1 MPTTF
6 HIDGSDIRDIAS
18 FYDVM
23 NALLMQDED
32 WDLGPS
38 LDALDD
44 ALYGGIGA
52 LRERSEVRFVWTEH
66 KRSRAALG
74 VAATRAWLQEKIDR
88 GAPFDTARITTQLH
102 DLETG
107 HGRTY
112 FELILEVFAGHPGL
126 RLDLA

>member
-6 HIDGSDIRDIAS
+6 RIDGSEIHDIAS

-23 NALLMQDED
+23 NALLMRDED

-44 ALYGGIGA
+44 VLYGGIGA
-52 LRERSEVRFVWTEH
+52 LRDLDEVRFVWTEH
-66 KRSRAALG
+66 ERSRAALG
-74 VAATRAWLQEKIDR
+74 VAATRTWLQQKLDR
-88 GAPFDTARITTQLH
+88 GAPFDTAHITTQLD
-102 DLETG
+102 DLDTG
-107 HGRTY
+107 RGTTY

>member
-6 HIDGSDIRDIAS
+6 HIDGSEIHDIAS

-23 NALLMQDED
+23 NALLMRDED

-44 ALYGGIGA
+44 VLYGGIGA
-52 LRERSEVRFVWTEH
+52 LRDLDEVRFVWTGHE
-66 KRSRAALG
+66 RSRAALG
-74 VAATRAWLQEKIDR
+74 VAATRAWLQEKVDR
-88 GAPFDTARITTQLH
+88 GAPFDTDRLTAQLH
-102 DLETG
+102 DLDTG
-107 HGRTY
+107 RGTTY

>member
-6 HIDGSDIRDIAS
+6 RIDGSEIHDIAS

-44 ALYGGIGA
+44 VLYGGIGA
-52 LRERSEVRFVWTEH
+52 LRERSDVRFIWTEH
-66 KRSRAALG
+66 ERSRTALG

-88 GAPFDTARITTQLH
+88 GAPFDTARITKQLH
-102 DLETG
+102 DLDTG
-107 HGRTY
+107 RGTTY
-112 FELILEVFAGHPGL
+112 FELILDVFAGHPGL

>member
-6 HIDGSDIRDIAS
+6 RIDGAEIHDIAS

-23 NALLMQDED
+23 NALLMQDEG

-44 ALYGGIGA
+44 VLYGGIGA
-52 LRERSEVRFVWTEH
+52 LRDLDEVRFVWTEH
-66 KRSRAALG
+66 EQSRAALG
-74 VAATRAWLQEKIDR
+74 VAATRAWLQEKLDR

-102 DLETG
+102 DLDTG
-107 HGRTY
+107 RGTTY
-112 FELILEVFAGHPGL
+112 FELILEVFAGHRGV